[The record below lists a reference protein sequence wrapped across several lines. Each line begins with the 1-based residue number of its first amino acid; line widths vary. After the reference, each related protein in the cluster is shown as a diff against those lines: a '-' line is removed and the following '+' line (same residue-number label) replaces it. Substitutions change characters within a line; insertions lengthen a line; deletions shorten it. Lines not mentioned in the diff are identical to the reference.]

1 MQRAVGDALDA
12 IADAFALDPTTT
24 ASSVTQ
30 AARGGQEHPRRAALP
45 VVPAVF
51 VGRTMHGRFGLAAA
65 FTAGSENAAR
75 LRQRRRYKTGYLLL
89 NLAAIVA
96 GVVVGTIAFR
106 SIAG

>member
-1 MQRAVGDALDA
+1 M
-12 IADAFALDPTTT
+12 
-24 ASSVTQ
+24 
-30 AARGGQEHPRRAALP
+30 
-45 VVPAVF
+45 PAVF